1 MSALHAAIVRR
12 TVRERWV
19 SSLVASGSLVLT
31 ALLAFGVYADL
42 EAEAVALFEQ
52 VPEAMTAMV
61 GATVERGIAGFLLGE
76 VFNLLAPF
84 VLLGV
89 AVSAGA
95 NAIAGEEAAGTAD
108 LLLSCP
114 VGRRQVL
121 ASKLVVLVGQ
131 VVVMGAVLA
140 GGVLLAAAVSGLEV
154 DAGNVVAATV
164 HLGALVLAFS
174 MLAAAI
180 GAATGRGGLA
190 SATTIGL
197 AVASYLAATLL
208 PLLEGL
214 EGLGRW
220 SPFHL
225 YLGGDPLT
233 QGVQPGHVASLL
245 LLATAGAAVALV
257 AIERRDLEG

>member
-1 MSALHAAIVRR
+1 MTALHPAVVRR

-19 SSLVASGSLVLT
+19 PGLVAPGSLALT
-31 ALLAFGVYADL
+31 ALLAFGVYGDL
-42 EAEAVALFEQ
+42 EAEAVALFSQ

-61 GATVERGIAGFLLGE
+61 GATAEQGIAGFLLGE

-89 AVSAGA
+89 TVGAGA
-95 NAIAGEEAAGTAD
+95 NAIAGEESTGTAD

-114 VGRRQVL
+114 VSRRQVL

-131 VVVMGAVLA
+131 VVVMGAVLV
-140 GGVLLAAAVSGLEV
+140 GGVLLAASLSGLEV

-190 SATTIGL
+190 TSTTIGL
-197 AVASYLAATLL
+197 AVASYLVATLL

-214 EGLGRW
+214 EGIGRW

-233 QGVQPGHVASLL
+233 QGLQPGHVATLL
-245 LLATAGAAVALV
+245 LFATAGAAVALV
-257 AIERRDLEG
+257 AVDHRDLEG